1 MDRIYKYNPNI
12 SYNPN
17 GGRYLQLITAKNLY
31 IQNITV
37 AENDGHSDSFHVK
50 FPNVFTNYPLGAV
63 RVEDQKFKDWDH
75 YKFTIWQLQLN
86 FVVFCASSACGVSV
100 EHLNA
105 KEPMIRSIYRF
116 HVYYHIRR
124 ILKILEIPLPY
135 ENSFN
140 QYNNPYN
147 HEKFIG
153 ICSEYGVSNDLTKWR
168 KQKYFSTWQSRAWET
183 GKPGMSNINE
193 NSFSRWIIEKSDG
206 LTMLG
211 LQKLSGSVRHDAY
224 LILTSQTSTRGPI
237 VGIES
242 RNLDAQ
248 HTFLNTF
255 ENIVNRRVNISEDIR
270 RFQKTLQYARSKVDY
285 VIGEFI
291 YMLPSNMNLQI
302 EKVKDYNNKILISSP
317 SFKIGTNLK
326 INLDGEQVKL
336 KDKPDV
342 KSKEVEMVKT
352 EPDVKPK
359 VITKPDIKSNK
370 EHKQDVKPNIELKHD
385 VMLITTKPDTN
396 KITYEEEKVALY
408 WELQLYLQYGG
419 CSSDLRSICLCH
431 EICVYQDSNT
441 CDKCPQIL
449 RQPTNCFLCS
459 IQDP

>member
-1 MDRIYKYNPNI
+1 MDRIYRYNPHA
-12 SYNPN
+12 SYKPN
-17 GGRYLQLITAKNLY
+17 GGIYLQLITAKDLY

-37 AENDGHSDSFHVK
+37 AEHDGGHSDSFQVR

-75 YKFTIWQLQLN
+75 YKFTLWQSQLN
-86 FVVFCASSACGVSV
+86 FVVFCSSSACGVSV

-105 KEPMIRSIYRF
+105 KEPMIRSIYCF

-140 QYNNPYN
+140 QSNNSYN
-147 HEKFIG
+147 HEKFIW
-153 ICSEYGVSNDLTKWR
+153 ICGEYGVSNDLTKWR
-168 KQKYFSTWQSRAWET
+168 NQKYFSTWQSRAWET
-183 GKPGMSNINE
+183 GKPGMSYINE

-211 LQKLSGSVRHDAY
+211 LQKLSESVRDYAY

-237 VGIES
+237 IGHEAQ
-242 RNLDAQ
+242 NLDAQ
-248 HTFLNTF
+248 HMFLNTF
-255 ENIVNRRVNISEDIR
+255 ENIVNRRVNIPEDIR
-270 RFQKTLQYARSKVDY
+270 RFQKILQYARSKVDY

-291 YMLPSNMNLQI
+291 YMLPSNMNLWI
-302 EKVKDYNNKILISSP
+302 GKVKNYNNKIPISSP

-326 INLDGEQVKL
+326 INL
-336 KDKPDV
+336 DV

-359 VITKPDIKSNK
+359 VITKPNIEPNK
-370 EHKQDVKPNIELKHD
+370 EHKQDVKPNIKFDRE
-385 VMLITTKPDTN
+385 
-396 KITYEEEKVALY
+396 
-408 WELQLYLQYGG
+408 
-419 CSSDLRSICLCH
+419 
-431 EICVYQDSNT
+431 SN
-441 CDKCPQIL
+441 
-449 RQPTNCFLCS
+449 
-459 IQDP
+459 